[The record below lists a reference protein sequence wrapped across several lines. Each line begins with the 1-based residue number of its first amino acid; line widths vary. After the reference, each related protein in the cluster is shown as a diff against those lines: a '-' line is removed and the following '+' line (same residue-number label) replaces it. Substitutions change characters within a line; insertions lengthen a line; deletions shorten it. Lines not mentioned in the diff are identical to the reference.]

1 MSWTAD
7 QIVDEVLR
15 ILEQG
20 AAGVNQ
26 VVQAYLDNRTPERD
40 MNWLCIQMGK
50 EFGAMLLHADKGKE
64 AVRQGKDG
72 REMDEYFQ
80 TVKEE
85 MEHTN
90 AYMALI
96 NRTIGKETELPVTD
110 VYGYIPLN
118 LVNPGMEETEKMK
131 RCRERWPENY
141 KYLEASIK
149 APQTIHPWAGRVVS
163 ATMEGGAAGW
173 HWAMSNMP
181 KDDEFLAQAAK
192 LQRGIAIDELR
203 HGPQELRH
211 IAKDYREDMGID
223 LDGFFA
229 TMRELRYM
237 EVRQRNEQF
246 LHPLSEKQM
255 EEIHQAIINDTMEP
269 VGIYADAA

>member
-1 MSWTAD
+1 MDSSAD
-7 QIVDEVLR
+7 AIVNEVLN

-20 AAGVNQ
+20 AAGVNR
-26 VVQAYLDNRTPERD
+26 VVQAYLEKRTPERD

-50 EFGAMLLHADKGKE
+50 EFGAMLLHADRGRT
-64 AVRQGKDG
+64 AVHDGKDG

-80 TVKEE
+80 TIKEE

-90 AYMALI
+90 AYLALI
-96 NRTIGKETELPVTD
+96 NRTIGADTELPITD

-118 LVNPGMEETEKMK
+118 LVTPGMEETEKMQ

-141 KYLEASIK
+141 RYLEASIS
-149 APQTIHPWAGRVVS
+149 APRSMHPWAGRVIN

-173 HWAMSNMP
+173 HWAMSNLP
-181 KDDEFLAQAAK
+181 HDDEFLAQAAK

-203 HGPQELRH
+203 HGPQELRE
-211 IAKDYREDMGID
+211 IAKDYRPDLGID
-223 LDGFFA
+223 LNEFFRI
-229 TMRELRYM
+229 MRELRYM

-246 LHPLSEKQM
+246 LHPLSEQQL
-255 EEIHQAIINDTMEP
+255 EEIHQAILHDTMEP
-269 VGIYADAA
+269 AGIYAEAA